1 MTDKVN
7 KIKKFAILIMIV
19 IFILIFLL
27 CSYILVKN
35 FLDFEE
41 AKIETEKLIEEVIEI
56 SAKRE
61 EEKITVDWEKL
72 ELINKDII
80 GWIKISDTKIDYP
93 ILKDKDLYYLNHT
106 YDQKY
111 NKNGSIFTNTI
122 NPFEANETIIYGHN
136 NQNGIMFSEIENFLN
151 KEFFNNHQTF
161 KIYTK
166 SKTYDAKIFSI
177 YSIEENKESN
187 NIKNLKFNECIEYYK
202 TQSKFKV
209 ENQDIPQNII
219 KISTCSYL
227 NNKEQPT
234 NQRYYLVASLTKN

>member
-1 MTDKVN
+1 
-7 KIKKFAILIMIV
+7 MIV

-27 CSYILVKN
+27 CFYILVKN

-41 AKIETEKLIEEVIEI
+41 AKIETEKLIEQVIEI
-56 SAKRE
+56 SEKKE
-61 EEKITVDWEKL
+61 DEKIIIDWEEL
-72 ELINKDII
+72 DLINKDII

-93 ILKDKDLYYLNHT
+93 IMGDKDLYYLNHT
-106 YDQKY
+106 YDKKY

-122 NPFEANETIIYGHN
+122 NPFQAKETIIYGHN
-136 NQNGIMFSEIENFLN
+136 NQNGIMFSEIENFMN

-166 SKTYDAKIFSI
+166 SANYDAKIFSI
-177 YSIEENKESN
+177 YSIGVNQETN
-187 NIKNLKFNECIEYYK
+187 NIKDLNFNECIEYYK

-209 ENQDIPQNII
+209 ENQDTPQNII

-234 NQRYYLVASLTKN
+234 NQRYYLVAYLTKK